1 MESISFSTLEMGQY
15 AQGGL
20 FETFEIPNDYQSE
33 LGYEEKKLNN
43 NGNDTELFND
53 ILDGY
58 SSATNWMEI
67 TSDSMSS
74 ILELQEI
81 PEVITDPSPSPP
93 PQRASVIKSPI
104 KKKTKPVS
112 NLANIM
118 IDCGIEEVGIYDTS
132 MNQYDQVQSP
142 GERSDVSEM
151 EQNQEL
157 IDDLEE
163 FFIKTEGSPTCI
175 NETPVASPVSA
186 VVPNP
191 SHEIPS
197 HNNLT
202 HENILKALS
211 TGNVLSSH
219 ELLSEEDLK
228 DAYTTSMTTDDGQN
242 VIIII
247 APSTPKQCPS
257 PSSSPIHMTC
267 PSPLNTSDYETSYE
281 TDPEWV
287 PSPMNNEE
295 QNFYPSQSFDNK
307 MGRKKYARSK
317 PPTAPTGPYP
327 TDKKE
332 RKKAQNR
339 TAAFRY
345 REKKKGEQDDIDQ
358 ELETLSKKNVML
370 REKMTEMETEFK
382 YLKKLMT
389 EAGLGKYA
397 AAVSF

>member
-1 MESISFSTLEMGQY
+1 MESLRFSTLDMGHS
-15 AQGGL
+15 APGGL
-20 FETFEIPNDYQSE
+20 FETFEIPNDYQSK
-33 LGYEEKKLNN
+33 LGYEEKKLNY
-43 NGNDTELFND
+43 NGNDTELFED

-58 SSATNWMEI
+58 STTTGWMEL

-74 ILELQEI
+74 FLELQEI
-81 PEVITDPSPSPP
+81 SEIKTDLSPPPP

-104 KKKTKPVS
+104 KKKTKPVA

-118 IDCGIEEVGIYDTS
+118 IDCGIEEVGMYDTN
-132 MNQYDQVQSP
+132 MNPYDHVQSP
-142 GERSDVSEM
+142 GERSEVSEM

-157 IDDLEE
+157 IDDLED
-163 FFIKTEGSPTCI
+163 FFIQTEGSQTCI
-175 NETPVASPVSA
+175 NETPDA
-186 VVPNP
+186 VVLPNP
-191 SHEIPS
+191 TTEIPS
-197 HNNLT
+197 HNKVNDET
-202 HENILKALS
+202 ILKALS
-211 TGNVLSSH
+211 TGNVLNSQ

-228 DAYTTSMTTDDGQN
+228 DAYKTTMTTEDGQN

-247 APSTPKQCPS
+247 ATSTPKQCPS

-267 PSPLNTSDYETSYE
+267 LSPSNTSDYETSYE

-295 QNFYPSQSFDNK
+295 QNYYPSQTSDNK
-307 MGRKKYARSK
+307 MGRKKYARAK

-327 TDKKE
+327 TEKKE

-358 ELETLSKKNVML
+358 ELEDLSKKNVIL
-370 REKMTEMETEFK
+370 REKMNEMETEFK

>member
-1 MESISFSTLEMGQY
+1 MGHS
-15 AQGGL
+15 APGGL
-20 FETFEIPNDYQSE
+20 FETFEIPDDYQSK
-33 LGYEEKKLNN
+33 LGYGEKKLNY
-43 NGNDTELFND
+43 NGNDTELFEE

-58 SSATNWMEI
+58 STTTGWMEL

-74 ILELQEI
+74 FIELQEI
-81 PEVITDPSPSPP
+81 TEVKTDPSPPPP

-104 KKKTKPVS
+104 KKKTKPVDKFAS
-112 NLANIM
+112 IM
-118 IDCGIEEVGIYDTS
+118 IDCGIEEVCMYDTN
-132 MNQYDQVQSP
+132 MNSYDPVQSP
-142 GERSDVSEM
+142 GERSDISEM

-157 IDDLEE
+157 INDLEE
-163 FFIKTEGSPTCI
+163 FFIQTEGSQTCI
-175 NETPVASPVSA
+175 NETPDA
-186 VVPNP
+186 VVLPNTTT
-191 SHEIPS
+191 EIPS
-197 HNNLT
+197 HNNVN
-202 HENILKALS
+202 HETILKALS
-211 TGNVLSSH
+211 TGNVLNSQ

-228 DAYTTSMTTDDGQN
+228 DAYKTSVTTEDGQN

-267 PSPLNTSDYETSYE
+267 LSPSNTSDYE

-295 QNFYPSQSFDNK
+295 QNYYPSQTSDNK
-307 MGRKKYARSK
+307 IGRKKYARAK
-317 PPTAPTGPYP
+317 PPTAPAGPYP
-327 TDKKE
+327 TEKKE

-358 ELETLSKKNVML
+358 ELRDLSKKNVIL